1 MDDHQVIIFDTTLR
15 DGEQAAGAA
24 LNTSEKLE
32 IARQLDNLRVDVIE
46 AGFPA
51 TSPGDF
57 EAVSAI
63 AGTIERASICAL
75 ARAVKKDIDSAW
87 QAVKAAKT
95 PRIHTF
101 ISSSDIHI
109 KYQLQKTREEVLKI
123 VEEMVAHAASYTPN
137 VEFSPMDATRSDWQY
152 VYRMLE
158 IAIQSGATTL
168 NIPDTLGYA
177 IPSEYGHFIKSIRQY
192 VPGIEKVKIAV
203 HCHNDLG
210 MATANALAAVENGA
224 SQIECTVNGIGERA
238 GNSALEEVV
247 MALKTRRDYLHKET
261 NIDTTQLYRTS
272 RLVCKM
278 MGFNLA
284 PNKAVVG
291 QNAFRHQ
298 SGIHQDGIIKERS
311 TYEIM
316 DPAEVGANGT
326 SLVLGKLSGRH
337 AFKERLAELGYD
349 NLGQEQTARA
359 FAAFKELADKKKDVT
374 DRDIESLLSADKKTA
389 PNAYT
394 LEFVQVSC
402 GDKGVPTATV
412 GLLAPQGQIMR
423 NAAMGSGPVDAVCKA
438 IDGLLQPGSKLTE
451 FTVNSVTEGI
461 DALGEVLIRVE
472 KEGKSY
478 LGRGSDTDIIV
489 SAAKAYLNALNR
501 LFD

>member
-1 MDDHQVIIFDTTLR
+1 MDDRVIIFDTTLR

-24 LNTSEKLE
+24 LNTLEKLE
-32 IARQLDNLRVDVIE
+32 IARQLDSLRVDVIE

-51 TSPGDF
+51 TSSGDF

-63 AGTIERASICAL
+63 AANIQNASVCAL
-75 ARAVKKDIDSAW
+75 ARAVRKDIDVAW
-87 QAVKAAKT
+87 QAIKNARL

-109 KYQLQKTREEVLKI
+109 KYQLQKTKEDVLKI
-123 VEEMVAHAASYTPN
+123 VEEMVAHAASYTDN
-137 VEFSPMDATRSDWQY
+137 VEFSPMDATRSDWDY

-158 IAIQSGATTL
+158 IAIKSGATTL

-177 IPSEYGHFIKSIRQY
+177 IPGEYGRFIQSIRQH
-192 VPGIEKVKIAV
+192 VPGIERVNISV

-210 MATANALAAVENGA
+210 MATANALTAIENGA
-224 SQIECTVNGIGERA
+224 NQVECTINGIGERA
-238 GNSALEEVV
+238 GNAALEEVV
-247 MALKTRRDYLHKET
+247 MALKTRYNYLKKDT

-272 RLVCKM
+272 RLVSKM
-278 MGFNLA
+278 MGFHLA

-316 DPAEVGANGT
+316 NPADIGAAGT

-337 AFKERLAELGYD
+337 AFKERLVEMGYH
-349 NLGQEQTARA
+349 NINEGEMTRA
-359 FAAFKELADKKKDVT
+359 FMAFKELTDKKKDVT
-374 DRDIESLLSADKKTA
+374 DRDIESLFDTEKKLSS
-389 PNAYT
+389 NAHA
-394 LEFVQVSC
+394 LEFVQVTC
-402 GDKGVPTATV
+402 GDRGVPTATI
-412 GLLAPQGQIMR
+412 GLITPDGR
-423 NAAMGSGPVDAVCKA
+423 NIRSAAMGTGPIDAVCKA
-438 IDGLLQPGSKLTE
+438 IDSLLCSGSKLSE
-451 FTVNSVTEGI
+451 FTVTSVTGGI
-461 DALGEVLIRVE
+461 DALGEVSIRVE
-472 KEGKSY
+472 KDGKQY
-478 LGRGSDTDIIV
+478 LGRGSDIDIIV
-489 SAAKAYLNALNR
+489 SSAKAYLNALNR